1 MDIKKLSENPVV
13 CKAKDAC
20 KSLSDLR
27 LKKDY
32 EMTLSLYDKKSPDTP
47 ECTHTLKGS
56 SDHSLMKMLA
66 VVGVIS
72 ITLSAICCVCSLF
85 KD

>member
-1 MDIKKLSENPVV
+1 MDMNKLTNTPVV
-13 CKAKDAC
+13 CKAKAFF

-27 LKKDY
+27 IKKDY
-32 EMTLSLYDKKSPDTP
+32 DTTITLYDKNTPDAP
-47 ECTHTLKGS
+47 ECTHNIKGS

-66 VVGVIS
+66 IVGVVS
-72 ITLSAICCVCSLF
+72 ITLSAICSICSLF